1 MPLNREFHGRLVAL
15 ADQPAMASALA
26 GAIHAPIVLRNFHT
40 YDEASLRRSLAHHLE
55 IVAAVR
61 AGDPAWA
68 QAVMTAHI
76 RNARAVMVRAA
87 SQEDNVTYRL
97 GVDVGGTFT
106 DVLLVE
112 EGSGATWRAKT
123 ASTPSDQAVGVR
135 NGIAKVC
142 DEAGIAL
149 SDVAQVL
156 HGTTV
161 ATNAILEGKGATVG
175 LVTTKGFRQVLQI
188 ARSYVPG
195 GLAGWIIWPKPEP
208 LAALENTVE
217 VDERIASDGT
227 VIRELD
233 DADVRAQ
240 LAKLHGDR
248 RARRLADQLLRR
260 PGPRAPHRRARRAR
274 CCPACRCRCP
284 RTCCRR
290 CASTSA
296 RSPPSRTATSSRR
309 SSATSR
315 RWPPG
320 CARAAWRASWP
331 SCAATAGCR
340 RPRPRSAAPVTMLL
354 SGPAGGVTGAVWM
367 AEQCGYAD
375 LITFD
380 MGGTST
386 DVALVQGLSPRIG
399 RETKVGDLTV
409 RASSVDVR
417 TVGAGGGS
425 IAHVPGARRRRC
437 GSARSRAGADPG
449 PAAYGKG
456 GTEPT
461 VTDANVVLGYLP
473 PSLAGGEITLDVDA
487 ARAAVQTVADAMGLE
502 SVEAAAAG
510 IVDIVNENM
519 LGGLRLVSVQQG
531 FDPRDFALVAFGG
544 AGPLHANALG
554 RLTGAWPVI
563 VPPSPGVLC
572 ALGDATTSAR
582 SESARTVSATLRRR
596 RRPARD
602 PRRARR
608 RGGRGASP
616 SRACPP
622 SSRPPRTRW
631 TCATTGRA
639 SRSRSTVD
647 ASGPRRT
654 LAAAFDAEHERLFS
668 FLLTVDHELVNAR
681 ATVTGPR
688 PSVSPRSPWRAATAP
703 TDGRTDTAP
712 DLRRG
717 RFGRR
722 RDLRPARRCAPATC
736 ISGPAIVTEMDSTTL
751 VLPGH
756 AATVHAS
763 GSPAHP
769 PATGRRR

>member
-1 MPLNREFHGRLVAL
+1 M
-15 ADQPAMASALA
+15 
-26 GAIHAPIVLRNFHT
+26 
-40 YDEASLRRSLAHHLE
+40 
-55 IVAAVR
+55 
-61 AGDPAWA
+61 
-68 QAVMTAHI
+68 
-76 RNARAVMVRAA
+76 
-87 SQEDNVTYRL
+87 TYRL

-240 LAKLHGDR
+240 LAKLTGIDALAVSLINSFADPAHER
-248 RARRLADQLLRR
+248 RIARARRGGA
-260 PGPRAPHRRARRAR
+260 ARRAGV
-274 CCPACRCRCP
+274 AVL
-284 RTCCRR
+284 
-290 CASTSA
+290 
-296 RSPPSRTATSSRR
+296 
-309 SSATSR
+309 
-315 RWPPG
+315 G
-320 CARAAWRASWP
+320 RAAGAARVRAHDHHRRERLRP
-331 SCAATAGCR
+331 AAGQALRRDAGRRAARERRGGRAGHPARPTAGCR
-340 RPRPRSAAPVTMLL
+340 RPRPRWARRSRCCSPARRAASRARCGPPSSAATP
-354 SGPAGGVTGAVWM
+354 
-367 AEQCGYAD
+367 
-375 LITFD
+375 
-380 MGGTST
+380 TSSRST
-386 DVALVQGLSPRIG
+386 WAAPPPTSRWCRASRPRIG

-425 IAHVPGARRRRC
+425 IAHVPELTKALRVGPQ
-437 GSARSRAGADPG
+437 SAGADPG

-456 GTEPT
+456 GGEPT

-531 FDPRDFALVAFGG
+531 FDPREFALVAFGG

-554 RLTGAWPVI
+554 RLTG
-563 VPPSPGVLC
+563 
-572 ALGDATTSAR
+572 
-582 SESARTVSATLRRR
+582 
-596 RRPARD
+596 
-602 PRRARR
+602 
-608 RGGRGASP
+608 
-616 SRACPP
+616 
-622 SSRPPRTRW
+622 
-631 TCATTGRA
+631 
-639 SRSRSTVD
+639 
-647 ASGPRRT
+647 
-654 LAAAFDAEHERLFS
+654 
-668 FLLTVDHELVNAR
+668 
-681 ATVTGPR
+681 
-688 PSVSPRSPWRAATAP
+688 
-703 TDGRTDTAP
+703 
-712 DLRRG
+712 RG
-717 RFGRR
+717 R
-722 RDLRPARRCAPATC
+722 
-736 ISGPAIVTEMDSTTL
+736 
-751 VLPGH
+751 
-756 AATVHAS
+756 
-763 GSPAHP
+763 
-769 PATGRRR
+769 

>member
-1 MPLNREFHGRLVAL
+1 M
-15 ADQPAMASALA
+15 
-26 GAIHAPIVLRNFHT
+26 
-40 YDEASLRRSLAHHLE
+40 
-55 IVAAVR
+55 
-61 AGDPAWA
+61 
-68 QAVMTAHI
+68 
-76 RNARAVMVRAA
+76 
-87 SQEDNVTYRL
+87 TYRL

-112 EGSGATWRAKT
+112 EASGATWRAKT
-123 ASTPSDQAVGVR
+123 ASTPSDQAVGVLT
-135 NGIAKVC
+135 GIAKVC

-149 SDVAQVL
+149 SEVAQVL

-217 VDERIASDGT
+217 IDERVASDGT
-227 VIRELD
+227 VIRALD
-233 DADVRAQ
+233 EADVRAQ
-240 LAKLHGDR
+240 LGKLRGEARLGRGGIDALAVSLINSFADPTHER
-248 RARRLADQLLRR
+248 RVAEIAGELLPGVPVSLSSDVLPEMREYERTVTTVANGYVQPQVKRYVETLSGRLREGGVAGELAILRSD
-260 PGPRAPHRRARRAR
+260 GGLTAAGA
-274 CCPACRCRCP
+274 AVD
-284 RTCCRR
+284 
-290 CASTSA
+290 
-296 RSPPSRTATSSRR
+296 SPVSL
-309 SSATSR
+309 
-315 RWPPG
+315 
-320 CARAAWRASWP
+320 
-331 SCAATAGCR
+331 
-340 RPRPRSAAPVTMLL
+340 LL
-354 SGPAGGVTGAVWM
+354 SGPAGGVTGAVWV
-367 AEQCGYAD
+367 AEQCGFAD

-386 DVALVQGLSPRIG
+386 DVALVQGLTPRIG

-425 IAHVPGARRRRC
+425 IAHVPELTRALRVGPQ
-437 GSARSRAGADPG
+437 SAGADPG
-449 PAAYGKG
+449 PAAYAKG

-461 VTDANVVLGYLP
+461 VTDANVVLGYQP
-473 PSLAGGEITLDVDA
+473 ASLAGGEITLDVEA
-487 ARAAVQTVADAMGLE
+487 ARAAVGKVAEAMGLPSAE
-502 SVEAAAAG
+502 TAAAG

-582 SESARTVSATLRRR
+582 SEAARTVLRRFR
-596 RRPARD
+596 ELTGD
-602 PRRARR
+602 DLRAILDELAGEA
-608 RGGRGASP
+608 GGRLAEQGVA
-616 SRACPP
+616 RADQ
-622 SSRPPRTRW
+622 
-631 TCATTGRA
+631 TT
-639 SRSRSTVD
+639 SFQVD
-647 ASGPRRT
+647 VRYHGQGFEIPIEVDTPDLDR

-681 ATVTGPR
+681 ATVVGPR
-688 PSVSPRSPWRAATAP
+688 PSVSPVTLEAGDGPPEPTARHAIHVEGVSVDAAVYDRAT
-703 TDGRTDTAP
+703 
-712 DLRRG
+712 LRAG
-717 RFGRR
+717 QVVQ
-722 RDLRPARRCAPATC
+722 
-736 ISGPAIVTEMDSTTL
+736 GPAIVTEMDSTTL
-751 VLPGH
+751 ILPGH

-763 GSPAHP
+763 GSLLIRPLE
-769 PATGRRR
+769 G